1 MQEEPLFSIIVATYN
16 QANLL
21 KICLDSIESQ
31 TFGDWEAIIVNNHS
45 TDNTSDVVASYKDP
59 RLKEVLVHNEGVLSV
74 SRNVGIKSSSGKWI
88 CMLDSDDVWYDK
100 KLEMVYG
107 AINANPQMD
116 VISHYLVLRN
126 MNTDETELMRTPAFS
141 NNGIYLYLLKHGN
154 IFPQTSLCY
163 KKEFMDNY
171 NLLFDESKDFVTSED
186 YDFSLR
192 LALAGAKFYCI
203 KTPLGE
209 WRQYKN
215 NWSSSPKHL
224 GNLENMLRHQVF
236 EVQNV
241 EDNHEGLWKDVYTGL
256 VIRKA
261 VLAFH
266 QRQYLSGFGGFL
278 KALFKCPN
286 RLFRY
291 ISDRLTLAFS
301 RSKYK
306 RHEKI

>member
-1 MQEEPLFSIIVATYN
+1 MQEEPFFSIIVATYN

-21 KICLDSIESQ
+21 KVCLDSIESQ

-45 TDNTSDVVASYKDP
+45 TDNTSEVISSYKDP
-59 RLKEVLVHNEGVLSV
+59 RIKEVFVHNDGVLSV
-74 SRNVGIKSSSGKWI
+74 SRNVGIKTACGKWI

-100 KLEMVYG
+100 KLEMTYG

-116 VISHYLVLRN
+116 VISHYLLLRN
-126 MNTDETELMRTPAFS
+126 MNTDETELMRTPNFS
-141 NNGIYLYLLKHGN
+141 NDGIYIYLLRHGN

-163 KKEFMDNY
+163 KKEFMDNN
-171 NLLFDESKDFVTSED
+171 NLLFDESKNFVTSED

-203 KTPLGE
+203 EVPLGE

-236 EVQNV
+236 DVQDI
-241 EDNHEGLWKDVYTGL
+241 EEKRYKLWRDVSTGL
-256 VIRKA
+256 IIRKS
-261 VLAFH
+261 VLDIH
-266 QRQYLSGFGGFL
+266 EKHYLTGVGGFI
-278 KALFKCPN
+278 KALFKCPS

-291 ISDRLTLAFS
+291 VSDRISLALS
-301 RSKYK
+301 RIQYK
-306 RHEKI
+306 QSL